1 MESNQRRYVAAKT
14 DGAVPEVKIF
24 ETKTERE
31 VYVKKYVAGG
41 GLMTIYRGEII
52 GQLEGFDTI
61 IWDKVKFP
69 K

>member
-1 MESNQRRYVAAKT
+1 MNARKWVAAKT

-24 ETKTERE
+24 ETIDARE
-31 VYVKKYVAGG
+31 EYIKRYVAGG

-61 IWDKVKFP
+61 IWDKVKFNWN